1 VEVNHVL
8 AMDKWN

>member
-8 AMDKWN
+8 AMNKWN